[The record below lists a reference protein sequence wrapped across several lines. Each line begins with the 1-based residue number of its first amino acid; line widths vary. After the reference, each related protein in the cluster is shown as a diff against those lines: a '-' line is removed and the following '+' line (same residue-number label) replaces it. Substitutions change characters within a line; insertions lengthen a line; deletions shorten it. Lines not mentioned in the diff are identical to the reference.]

1 MSLISNLS
9 VRYKLTLII
18 FLFATLIVILEFFN
32 LSDMREQLETSK
44 TEQSKHIV
52 MSASNIARHFYRQ
65 QQRGIISN
73 EQAQASALEA
83 ISAIR
88 YDGNNYVFVSDL
100 NAQMVSHPIKPE
112 LNGQDMRSTRDQNGL
127 QIFVEFARLAKKQ
140 GQGSVNYF
148 WPKPSEEQA
157 IEKTSYVNLI
167 KQWGWVIGTGV
178 YTDDIDAIF
187 HAELLHAI
195 FILMLI
201 MPIILIISVLI
212 SRSITRPIA
221 EISQAMQSIATG
233 NFNVQVSYSSRDEIG
248 DLATNLNST
257 AIALSTLIKQ
267 VERSCLM
274 IKESTE
280 SAATTTIQTFD
291 GVNRQ
296 KDQTQALAAAVNE
309 MSMSAQEVARRALDT
324 ATSSRSAHSEA
335 VQGIQ
340 IVETTIDKIKQ
351 VSSQMQSLQ
360 TIMIQLERD
369 TESVENILNVISDI
383 SDQTNLLAL
392 NAAIEAARAGNQGRG
407 FAVVADEVRHLAKRT
422 QDSTGQI
429 RELNERLKSEF
440 SAAVAMA
447 QEGYE
452 STSQCTL
459 SAKEAGVHI
468 NTISSRVNEIL
479 QMSAQVASSAEQ
491 QSIVADEIN
500 NNISTIS
507 IIAEETS
514 SGVNETALV
523 SQSLA
528 NMSIQLETRLAE
540 FKIC

>member
-1 MSLISNLS
+1 
-9 VRYKLTLII
+9 
-18 FLFATLIVILEFFN
+18 
-32 LSDMREQLETSK
+32 
-44 TEQSKHIV
+44 
-52 MSASNIARHFYRQ
+52 
-65 QQRGIISN
+65 
-73 EQAQASALEA
+73 
-83 ISAIR
+83 
-88 YDGNNYVFVSDL
+88 
-100 NAQMVSHPIKPE
+100 
-112 LNGQDMRSTRDQNGL
+112 
-127 QIFVEFARLAKKQ
+127 
-140 GQGSVNYF
+140 
-148 WPKPSEEQA
+148 
-157 IEKTSYVNLI
+157 
-167 KQWGWVIGTGV
+167 
-178 YTDDIDAIF
+178 
-187 HAELLHAI
+187 
-195 FILMLI
+195 
-201 MPIILIISVLI
+201 
-212 SRSITRPIA
+212 
-221 EISQAMQSIATG
+221 
-233 NFNVQVSYSSRDEIG
+233 
-248 DLATNLNST
+248 
-257 AIALSTLIKQ
+257 LSTLIKQ

-514 SGVNETALV
+514 SGANETALV